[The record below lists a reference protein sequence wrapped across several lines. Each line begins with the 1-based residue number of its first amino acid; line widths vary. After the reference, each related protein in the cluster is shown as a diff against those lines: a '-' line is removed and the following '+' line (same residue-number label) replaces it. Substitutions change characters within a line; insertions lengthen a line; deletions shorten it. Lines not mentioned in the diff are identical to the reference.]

1 MKIGKL
7 TNQEL
12 ESIVLSGLTAHREDV
27 LLRPGIGMDCGAV
40 RMGGEICVVS
50 TDPITA
56 AGKHAGSLAVHI
68 CCNDIASTGGE
79 PVGMLLTLLVPPDGT
94 LDEVREVMHDA
105 QRAAAS
111 MNVEIVGGHTEVTSA
126 VNKLV
131 ISATAM
137 GVVKSGRVIHSGGA
151 KPGDALIMTKWAGME
166 GTAILAGDCAEE
178 LAGVLEEKVL
188 RGAKGLVGA
197 ISVVPEGRMAADLP
211 VNAMH
216 DITEGGIMGAAWEMC
231 EASGCGCHIVESAVP
246 VLDVT
251 RKVCDHF
258 GLDPYR
264 LISSG
269 SMLMASGDPET
280 VLDALMGEGIPA
292 CIVGFCTEKDMGM
305 RVQRDGGVFP
315 LDPPGSDELYRVVAR
330 E

>member
-1 MKIGKL
+1 MRIGKL

-12 ESIVLSGLTAHREDV
+12 ESIVLSGLAPRREDV
-27 LLRPGIGMDCGAV
+27 VLRPGIGMDCGAV

-79 PVGMLLTLLVPPDGT
+79 PVGMLLTLLVPPQGT

-111 MNVEIVGGHTEVTSA
+111 LNVEIVGGHTEVTSS
-126 VNKLV
+126 VRKLI

-137 GVVKSGRVIHSGGA
+137 GVVRGGRVINGA
-151 KPGDALIMTKWAGME
+151 GARPGDALIMTKWAGME
-166 GTAILAGDCAEE
+166 GTAILAGDCGEA
-178 LAGVLEEKVL
+178 LASVLEPKVL
-188 RGAKGLVGA
+188 EGAKKLIDAV
-197 ISVVPEGRMAADLP
+197 SVVPEGRMASSLP
-211 VNAMH
+211 VTAMH
-216 DITEGGIMGAAWEMC
+216 DVTEGGILGAVWEVC
-231 EASGCGCHIVESAVP
+231 EASGCGCRVVLDAIP
-246 VLDVT
+246 VLEVT
-251 RKVCDHF
+251 RKICGHF

-269 SMLMASGDPET
+269 SMLMAASDPEA
-280 VLDALMGEGIPA
+280 VLEALLGEGIPA
-292 CIVGFCTEKDMGM
+292 CVIGVCTQEGMLMEKQGSLA
-305 RVQRDGGVFP
+305 P
-315 LDPPGSDELYRVVAR
+315 LEPPGSDELYRVVAR
-330 E
+330 D